1 MKRKGNKKIIL
12 FLASQ
17 VEKDFYFLLTT
28 FFDLYK
34 NILDFLIT
42 VCAVVFISF
51 RINNVISLPSLLK
64 NTKPRMLCT
73 LIESLQ
79 VRCYSNIC

>member
-1 MKRKGNKKIIL
+1 MKRKGNKKIL
-12 FLASQ
+12 FSASQ
-17 VEKDFYFLLTT
+17 IEKDFYFLLTT
-28 FFDLYK
+28 FCFDLYK

-42 VCAVVFISF
+42 ICTVVFISV

-73 LIESLQ
+73 LIE
-79 VRCYSNIC
+79 